1 MEKII
6 TNKLLK
12 DFEKRYQKNI
22 NNKIIENSI
31 IKNGIRMSSLNNDVV
46 KKHNFEFSVETK
58 LGAITNQKNS
68 GRC

>member
-1 MEKII
+1 MDKII

-31 IKNGIRMSSLNNDVV
+31 IKNGIMMW
-46 KKHNFEFSVETK
+46 
-58 LGAITNQKNS
+58 
-68 GRC
+68 

>member
-58 LGAITNQKNS
+58 LGSITNQKNS